1 MADVVRLSIVYD
13 TSQAS
18 AGLNRLN
25 GQLASHNGNSKKA
38 ANAAVSLAQAFSTGN
53 ISAVGLTH
61 SLAGLGGRLGLLGT
75 GLAVAG
81 GLLLAF
87 RNIADK
93 ARETSKKLEDQLRT
107 VTRAVDDL
115 LRASPRSP
123 LQTQIENITD
133 AIRELDR
140 TIGVQ
145 RMGILERLGIKPTLR
160 RGRDD
165 EISRAILRFFGGGAD
180 PRLLEQRGALT
191 GQLQRLTPE
200 AGRQNISDLA
210 AFSQRTAAQFARL
223 TGGSEIGLMSDRLA
237 RARKELMDLIE
248 QGLDPMS
255 DQAKQMGASIQQGE
269 AQLRKLTRTAAL
281 MRGGLETMADAMES
295 FVTSGTIAF
304 TDFLNN
310 ILRLLYR
317 DFTGAGIEGI
327 LRGAGRVPGSGTAG
341 SGGIP
346 TSTGNGP
353 APEGFN
359 PSVQSNVTINV
370 TTVDAQGVATFV
382 RQHGPT
388 IAAEVTRQA
397 GRASSMRRTFRRG

>member
-25 GQLASHNGNSKKA
+25 GQLGNVHNSSHRA
-38 ANAAVSLAQAFSTGN
+38 AGAAVGLAQALATGN
-53 ISAVGLTH
+53 VSAIELTH
-61 SLAGLGGRLGLLGT
+61 RLAALGGKLGLLGIA
-75 GLAVAG
+75 LATAG
-81 GLLLAF
+81 GLLLVF
-87 RNIADK
+87 RNITDK

-145 RMGILERLGIKPTLR
+145 RMGILERLGIKPTFR

-165 EISRAILRFFGGGAD
+165 EISKAILRFWRGGAD
-180 PRLLEQRGALT
+180 PKLLEQRGALV
-191 GQLQRLTPE
+191 GERARLTPE

-223 TGGSEIGLMSDRLA
+223 TSGSEIGLMSDRLA

-255 DQAKQMGASIQQGE
+255 EQAKQMGASIQQGE

-295 FVTSGTIAF
+295 FVVSGTVAF

-317 DFTGAGIEGI
+317 DFTGSII
-327 LRGAGRVPGSGTAG
+327 NDIMRGAGRTPGSGAAG

-353 APEGFN
+353 APEGFA
-359 PSVQSNVTINV
+359 PSMQSNVTINV
-370 TTVDAQGVATFV
+370 TAMDAQGVATFV

-397 GRASSMRRTFRRG
+397 GRASAMRRTFRRG